1 MSREGHSLLSRQIK
15 RRLTQI
21 ERDLSHVTEA
31 IEAIVAAD
39 EDLGARAEILTSM
52 SSALRR

>member
-21 ERDLSHVTEA
+21 ERDLSHVIEA

-39 EDLGARAEILTSM
+39 EDLAARAEIPTSM